1 MAQRDYVDKLPVL
14 TRTQR
19 RLERRQMWMMVI
31 LMAAVTAAS
40 FFLGVMVG
48 ERSATGGAAE
58 PADPT
63 MAQVAPPPPPP
74 AVATAPRKLTFYED
88 LPKGNAAPLGSGINL
103 PKGGYTAAVPPPT
116 PPPVAAP
123 VVTAP
128 APSAAPPAPAEVAA
142 APSSAPKPVAEKSN
156 AGGAFV
162 VQVMS
167 TKSEAEA
174 RKVVSKLQGAG
185 IAVHQERADLGAK
198 GVWYRVVA
206 GPYSDQAAANKV
218 AEKVKKQKY
227 AAIVRKK

>member
-1 MAQRDYVDKLPVL
+1 
-14 TRTQR
+14 
-19 RLERRQMWMMVI
+19 MWVMGI
-31 LMAAVTAAS
+31 LMAAVTVAS

-48 ERSATGGAAE
+48 ERSASSGIAE
-58 PADPT
+58 TAGPT

-103 PKGGYTAAVPPPT
+103 PKGGYAAVVPPP
-116 PPPVAAP
+116 PPPPAVAQVAAP
-123 VVTAP
+123 PVSAP
-128 APSAAPPAPAEVAA
+128 APPAPAEVAA
-142 APSSAPKPVAEKSN
+142 APPPAPKPKPAAEKGS
-156 AGGAFV
+156 AGGAYV

-185 IAVHQERADLGAK
+185 ITVHQERVDLGAK
-198 GVWYRVVA
+198 GIWYRVIA

-218 AEKVKKQKY
+218 AEKVKKQKH